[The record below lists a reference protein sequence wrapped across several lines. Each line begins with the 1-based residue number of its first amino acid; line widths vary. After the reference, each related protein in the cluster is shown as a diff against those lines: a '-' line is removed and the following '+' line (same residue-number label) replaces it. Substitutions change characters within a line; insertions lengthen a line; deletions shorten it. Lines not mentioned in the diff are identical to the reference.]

1 MEVWET
7 CKVTNKTFNS
17 ARGFLNHLRTLNIS
31 SKEYY
36 DKFYRKND
44 EGMCYC
50 GNPTKYHGFSY
61 KEYCSSKCF
70 SRSEKHRKCVS
81 ERFIKNP
88 QALVNFREKK
98 KSLNI
103 DYKSSIDK
111 RKQTI
116 SNKCKDLG
124 ISESE
129 YYSQHSKNAFK
140 SMSSEKLI
148 QRTLK
153 AMKTKEENGTLE
165 CKSGYKKYPF
175 FDEFVSL
182 QGYEPI
188 VLNSLI
194 EDFNLGKNEI
204 MIGKSNIPIIKYG
217 NNKLYFPDFYL
228 PKQNL
233 LIEVKSTYTF
243 EKHKENV
250 FEKCNASIKQGYSIA
265 LVILKRSEAR
275 NRKLDGSKNLLHWAI
290 SSQAPN
296 PNWYGEGSTTISFE
310 SRDKCSEKQV
320 NLK

>member
-7 CKVTNKTFNS
+7 CKVTNKKFNS

-36 DKFYRKND
+36 DKFFRKNE
-44 EGMCYC
+44 EGICYC
-50 GNPTKYHGFSY
+50 GNFTKYHGFSY
-61 KEYCSSKCF
+61 KKYCSVKCAKK
-70 SRSEKHRKCVS
+70 SENHKKCIS

-88 QALVNFREKK
+88 KALISFREKK
-98 KSLNI
+98 KSLSI

-111 RKQTI
+111 RKKTI
-116 SNKCKDLG
+116 SKKCKELG
-124 ISESE
+124 ISETE

-140 SMSSEKLI
+140 SVSPEKLA

-153 AMKTKEENGTLE
+153 AMETKEKNGTLE

-188 VLNSLI
+188 VLDSLLN
-194 EDFNLGKNEI
+194 DFNFGKDQVK
-204 MIGKSNIPIIKYG
+204 IGKSKIPIIKYG
-217 NNKLYFPDFYL
+217 KNKLYFPDFYL
-228 PKQNL
+228 PNQNL
-233 LIEVKSTYTF
+233 LIEVKSSYTF

-250 FEKCNASIKQGYSIA
+250 FEKCNASIQSGYSIV
-265 LVILKRSEAR
+265 LVILTRLEAR

-290 SSQAPN
+290 SSQAPK
-296 PNWYGEGSTTISFE
+296 PIWYGEGSTTIS
-310 SRDKCSEKQV
+310 
-320 NLK
+320 